1 MQLPDERLLAGE
13 NRSTTNSPISRRA
26 SCRKEPGTEQ
36 VRESQ
41 DQQVL
46 EKWSGG
52 QKLKTHKF
60 VVTIWYHQHF
70 VTIWYH
76 QHRRRS
82 VWEVG
87 LTFFYGMCG
96 PRLTIRDH
104 SKDWE
109 AARGRPTANPPL
121 LCSQKITMTT
131 APTWSGQPTPF
142 SFINFVIFDFWRFNT
157 VRVTLFLVMGNIK
170 DRQATIK
177 CFLHMCTYPQ
187 PDTVGHF
194 SPLLVDPSSSKSL
207 SIQNFFICFNQTAS
221 AFPKLSPSLLFF
233 IKWITL

>member
-1 MQLPDERLLAGE
+1 MQ
-13 NRSTTNSPISRRA
+13 TWKVIWISR
-26 SCRKEPGTEQ
+26 KGKQEHW
-36 VRESQ
+36 
-41 DQQVL
+41 VL
-46 EKWSGG
+46 V
-52 QKLKTHKF
+52 LKTHLLQF
-60 VVTIWYHQHF
+60 DIITHQH
-70 VTIWYH
+70 
-76 QHRRRS
+76 QRRRS
-82 VWEVG
+82 VLEVG

-121 LCSQKITMTT
+121 LWPQKITMTT

-142 SFINFVIFDFWRFNT
+142 SFRNFVIFDFCSLNT

-207 SIQNFFICFNQTAS
+207 SIQNFFICSNQ
-221 AFPKLSPSLLFF
+221 L
-233 IKWITL
+233 